1 MDFETFQHTQT
12 IIGIELPAEFHHTF
26 NTIKA
31 LEMCSQ
37 TMEDGSEFAPKIARM
52 ARHYGVPTDDMAPG
66 IIEQAEEEIRHIAN
80 DNVWSVGFEDNGLI
94 EHGVDLAARH
104 LTAFYNCLAT
114 QIQVSLQ
121 ANEVP
126 V

>member
-26 NTIKA
+26 NTIQA
-31 LEMCSQ
+31 LEMCSG
-37 TMEDGSEFAPKIARM
+37 TMEDDSGFAEKVARM
-52 ARHYGVPTDDMAPG
+52 AHHYGAPIEQLSPG
-66 IIEQAEEEIRHIAN
+66 AAEQAEQEIRHIAQGTA
-80 DNVWSVGFEDNGLI
+80 WSQFSDGI
-94 EHGVDLAARH
+94 DLAARQ
-104 LTAFYNCLAT
+104 LTALYNCLAT

-121 ANEVP
+121 VNEVS

>member
-31 LEMCSQ
+31 LEMCSG
-37 TMEDGSEFAPKIARM
+37 TMEDDSEFAAKIARM
-52 ARHYGVPTDDMAPG
+52 AWHYGAPTDMLAPG
-66 IIEQAEEEIRHIAN
+66 IIEQAQAEILHIAK
-80 DNVWSVGFEDNGLI
+80 DNVWSQFSD
-94 EHGVDLAARH
+94 GVEQAAKQ
-104 LTAFYNCLAT
+104 LTALYNCLAT